1 MKKIIIRVSNNIF
14 DCCAP
19 LACMVERFEVISF
32 FNFTAN
38 TYTDVCNITLKDGMS
53 LEGIKSDFITNL
65 LVIMNEGRN
74 YTCLMKGTISKE
86 ISKFISQFDLKL
98 EYPILFDGITYQF
111 GVVGSS
117 EELSNI
123 IKTAKEMG
131 WKFEILS
138 IQEYDP
144 LAINAFS
151 NLTTKQKEIL
161 LHAYNN
167 GYFDHPRKI
176 NASQLAKKIGIHKTT
191 FLEHLHKAEKRLIGG
206 LLGQTS

>member
-1 MKKIIIRVSNNIF
+1 MKKIIISVPSNIF
-14 DCCAP
+14 DCCAS
-19 LACMVERFEVISF
+19 LACMVERFEVVSF
-32 FNFTAN
+32 FNFTPNA
-38 TYTDVCNITLKDGMS
+38 YTEVCNITLKDGMN
-53 LEGIKSDFITNL
+53 LEEIKGDFITNL
-65 LVIMNEGRN
+65 LVIMKNGRN
-74 YTCLMKGTISKE
+74 YTCLIKGKISNE

-117 EELSNI
+117 EELSII
-123 IKTAKEMG
+123 IKTAKKIG

-144 LAINAFS
+144 LTINAF
-151 NLTTKQKEIL
+151 NRLTAKQKEIL

-176 NASQLAKKIGIHKTT
+176 NASQLAMKIGIHKTT
-191 FLEHLHKAEKRLIGG
+191 FLEHLHKAEKRVIGD
-206 LLGQTS
+206 LLGQTD